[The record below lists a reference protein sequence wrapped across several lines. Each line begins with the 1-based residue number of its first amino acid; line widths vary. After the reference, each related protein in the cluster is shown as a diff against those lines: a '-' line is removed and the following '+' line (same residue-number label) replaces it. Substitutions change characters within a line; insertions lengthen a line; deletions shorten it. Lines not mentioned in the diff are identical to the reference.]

1 MIQRRST
8 SARDRRCPRIVA
20 TLRGH
25 HLSRADLERRWI
37 IGRILCLG
45 ELRAREYEETFG
57 RPFAEAYKPE
67 LVSLEQARADG
78 LCEIDADG
86 SLRVLPIGRLLVRT
100 VAMAFDAYL
109 PEQQK
114 SGTRIFS
121 KTV

>member
-1 MIQRRST
+1 M
-8 SARDRRCPRIVA
+8 
-20 TLRGH
+20 RGH

-45 ELRAREYEETFG
+45 ELRAREYEATFG
-57 RPFAEAYKPE
+57 RAFAEAYQPE
-67 LVSLEQARADG
+67 LASLARAREDG
-78 LCEIDADG
+78 LVEIDGDG

-114 SGTRIFS
+114 SGERMFS